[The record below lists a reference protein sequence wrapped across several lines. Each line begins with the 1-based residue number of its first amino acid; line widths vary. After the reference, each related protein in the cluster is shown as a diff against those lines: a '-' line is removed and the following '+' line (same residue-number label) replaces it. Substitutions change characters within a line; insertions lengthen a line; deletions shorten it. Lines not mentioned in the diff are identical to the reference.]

1 MERLRLIATIAFR
14 RGLLIGAIAA
24 SCGGC
29 WYYSTSGSLL
39 PAHIKTVAVPLFG
52 NETTWE
58 YGIKEDLTDAVID
71 AFTRD
76 NTLRVGAERN
86 ADSVIRA
93 TITAITEVPFTYDRE
108 EQVQEYKM
116 QIFLNIQFE
125 DLKERKVIWEEEAME
140 GWGTYTT
147 EDEDWQVGIER
158 AIEKLAS
165 DIVNKTIAGW

>member
-1 MERLRLIATIAFR
+1 MRNKRF
-14 RGLLIGAIAA
+14 LLLLFLLAMA
-24 SCGGC
+24 GC

-39 PAHIKTVAVPLFG
+39 PSHIKTVAVPLFE

-58 YGIKEDLTDAVID
+58 YGIKEKLTDAVID
-71 AFTRD
+71 AFTQD
-76 NTLRVGAERN
+76 NTLRVESERS

-93 TITAITEVPFTYDRE
+93 SIVAIKEVPFTYDRE

-125 DLKERKVIWEEEAME
+125 DLKGKKVIWEDESME
-140 GWGTYTT
+140 GWGTYSA
-147 EDEDWQVGIER
+147 EVEDWQNGIDQ

-165 DIVNKTIAGW
+165 DIVNKTVAGW